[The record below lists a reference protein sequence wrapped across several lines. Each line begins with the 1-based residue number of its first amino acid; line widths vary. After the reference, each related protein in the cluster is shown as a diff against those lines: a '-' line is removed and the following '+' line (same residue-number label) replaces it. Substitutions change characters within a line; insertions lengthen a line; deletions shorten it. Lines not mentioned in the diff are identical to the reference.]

1 MHNFFIFQKSNQ
13 LLIAQIQNP
22 SRLLHSSIYVRHNS
36 DVIMGAMTSQFTN
49 LAIIYS
55 TVYTGAGQRRHQR
68 SASLA
73 FVRGQ

>member
-22 SRLLHSSIYVRHNS
+22 SRLLHGSNYVRHNS
-36 DVIMGAMTSQFTN
+36 DVIMGAMTSQITN

-55 TVYTGAGQRRHQR
+55 TVYTGADQRRHPR
-68 SASLA
+68 FTSLA